1 MAADSNKAVS
11 DLQWMGSMLLSGFG
25 ESVWLE
31 KAARFGKPVQ
41 SRFWNGAQRS
51 GRADSPAM
59 NNQAPLN
66 HKETG

>member
-1 MAADSNKAVS
+1 
-11 DLQWMGSMLLSGFG
+11 MGSMLLSGFG